1 MGFADVLGLFASA
14 RQICAA
20 RIDLERGRDGGRR
33 SHVALLPHW
42 LD

>member
-20 RIDLERGRDGGRR
+20 RTDLERGRDGGRR